1 MRLGW
6 VEKGLLSKP
15 VFITE
20 IRRKGKRERMKRR
33 DSIEAP
39 VNSTNWKE
47 EGGGGMRKGGKKYFI
62 TLLIT
67 IAISHAKVQDE

>member
-1 MRLGW
+1 M
-6 VEKGLLSKP
+6 EKGLLSKP

-20 IRRKGKRERMKRR
+20 MRRKGKRERMKRR

-47 EGGGGMRKGGKKYFI
+47 EGGGGYEEGRK
-62 TLLIT
+62 
-67 IAISHAKVQDE
+67 KVFYYTFNNHRHKPCKSSG